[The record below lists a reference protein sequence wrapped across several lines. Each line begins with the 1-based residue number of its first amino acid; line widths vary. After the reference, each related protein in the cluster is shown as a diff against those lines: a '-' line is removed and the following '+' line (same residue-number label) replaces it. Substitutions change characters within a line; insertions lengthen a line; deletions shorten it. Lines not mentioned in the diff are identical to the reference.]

1 MTGTTP
7 CGENAG
13 QSMAWM
19 KKNGVEGGRGRGR
32 AAAVV
37 LGEQRGGAGKRVVK
51 PLLLH
56 GAGQG
61 SDCNGG
67 STQRASGSRNDGS
80 PPVHGSFFSRP
91 MTYLRAELGDTLVS

>member
-1 MTGTTP
+1 
-7 CGENAG
+7 
-13 QSMAWM
+13 MAWT
-19 KKNGVEGGRGRGR
+19 KKNGAGGGRERRR
-32 AAAVV
+32 AAGVV

-61 SDCNGG
+61 SICNGG
-67 STQRASGSRNDGS
+67 SLQRASGSRNDGS
-80 PPVHGSFFSRP
+80 PPVVHGSFFSRP